1 MLDFFLDTFMA
12 VRCGMGVVR
21 MKQGEGKWLRFNVTF
36 KKNPVD
42 LTGTVLRFGLKE
54 KSSGPTCV
62 IVRLDGEFDKSQ
74 ESLGIV
80 RVNLDAHETAALEP
94 RVYQGELEI
103 TFASGVIVGKS
114 LMFNL
119 KVLPSVL

>member
-1 MLDFFLDTFMA
+1 
-12 VRCGMGVVR
+12 MGVVR

-54 KSSGPTCV
+54 KFSGPTCV